1 MLGNMSS
8 TVRFRIPKTAADALH
23 LSAVKRRARQ
33 ASVTDVR
40 FDVDERRSSVEV
52 KVTCSIAM
60 AIFLVGELRAV
71 AERAKAKHDTTLV
84 SACSETVARAFKA
97 IDDADKA
104 SLKPSHSASTTA

>member
-1 MLGNMSS
+1 ML
-8 TVRFRIPKTAADALH
+8 TTLRFRIPKTAADALQ
-23 LSAVKRRARQ
+23 LGAIKRRARQ

-40 FDVDERRSSVEV
+40 FDVDERRSSSDV

-71 AERAKAKHDTTLV
+71 GERAKTKHDTTLV
-84 SACSETVARAFKA
+84 AACSQAVTMAFKA

-104 SLKPSHSASTTA
+104 AV

>member
-1 MLGNMSS
+1 MLS
-8 TVRFRIPKTAADALH
+8 TVRFRIPKAAADALH

-71 AERAKAKHDTTLV
+71 GERAKAKHDSALV

-104 SLKPSHSASTTA
+104 AVKANDASTSA

>member
-1 MLGNMSS
+1 MLS
-8 TVRFRIPKTAADALH
+8 TVRFRIPRAAADALH

-40 FDVDERRSSVEV
+40 FDVDERRGSSEV

-71 AERAKAKHDTTLV
+71 GERAKAKHDTTLV
-84 SACSETVARAFKA
+84 SACSHAVSMAFKA

-104 SLKPSHSASTTA
+104 SLKPSSNASTTA

>member
-1 MLGNMSS
+1 MLS
-8 TVRFRIPKTAADALH
+8 TVRFRIPKAAADALH

-40 FDVDERRSSVEV
+40 FDVDERRSGSVEV

-60 AIFLVGELRAV
+60 AIFLVGELRTLG
-71 AERAKAKHDTTLV
+71 ERAKAKHDTTLV
-84 SACSETVARAFKA
+84 AACSQAVSVAFKA

-104 SLKPSHSASTTA
+104 SIKASNRDTMPRA

>member
-1 MLGNMSS
+1 MLS

-23 LSAVKRRARQ
+23 LRAVKRRARQ

-40 FDVDERRSSVEV
+40 FDVDERRSSSEV

-60 AIFLVGELRAV
+60 AIFLVGELRV
-71 AERAKAKHDTTLV
+71 AGERAKAKHDTTLV
-84 SACSETVARAFKA
+84 SACSQAASMAFKA

-104 SLKPSHSASTTA
+104 SVKASHDASSSA